1 MAEFKITKG
10 TTYPLGAT
18 ITKDGVQF
26 AAVLHKE
33 GDCGVVLIDK
43 KSGDKIRI
51 PFTEGKRIGNISSVL
66 VKGLDIASYDYNFY
80 CNEEEYVDPHAKR
93 IIGNEVW
100 GIKEEEVSLR
110 SGFGTVYE
118 NWEGDEPLCI
128 PYEDS
133 VIYCLHVRGFTVH
146 PSSKVKGG
154 GTFQGII
161 AKTDYLKSLG
171 VTAIELMPAY
181 EFEEYNPPQKEE
193 NSDGVLYFLKEKP
206 VMPLNYWGYK
216 EGYYFAP
223 KASYAYGNDAC
234 SEFKDMVKHL
244 HKNGIE
250 VIMQFYFPEHVKQG
264 FIFDSIRYWVTEY
277 HIDGVHLKGSKVPI
291 SFMGTEPLFANTKI
305 FYHYIPE
312 QDIYGIHEIPPYKN
326 MCIYTDDFMYHM
338 RKFLKGDDDMLSGM
352 LALTK
357 RKPER
362 VGSVNFITN
371 YYGFTLN
378 DLVSYDKKH
387 NEENGEN
394 NHDGADYN
402 YSWNCGVEGKS
413 RKNAVSSLRKKMM
426 RNALMLVML
435 SQGTPVL
442 LAGDEFCNSQ
452 NGNNNPYCQD
462 NEISWLNWNLTKPG
476 KEMLEFTRAL
486 IAYRKNAAFLHAKKE
501 FTMLDMYHCGYPD
514 LSYHGEEAW
523 RAELANYNHHVG
535 IMYSNVETLEHAGE
549 KTVIETGK
557 KSGLKNADADAAKTK
572 QNVKLWYVAYNMHW
586 EKKQFSLP
594 KLDKEKTW
602 KVVMTTGET
611 VKELEGATKSATF
624 ELAERSITVFEA

>member
-1 MAEFKITKG
+1 MTELKILKG

-26 AAVLHKE
+26 AAVLNKK
-33 GDCGVVLIDK
+33 GDCGVVLIEK
-43 KSGDKIRI
+43 NTGLKTKI
-51 PFTEGKRIGNISSVL
+51 PFSDGKRIGNISSVL
-66 VKGLDIASYDYNFY
+66 VKGLDTDAYDYNFY
-80 CNEEEYVDPHAKR
+80 CDEEEYVDPHAKR
-93 IIGNEVW
+93 IIGNEKW
-100 GIKEEEVSLR
+100 GEKEEAPVLR
-110 SGFGTVYE
+110 SGFAKAYD

-146 PSSKVKGG
+146 PSSKVKGA
-154 GTFQGII
+154 GTYQGII

-181 EFEEYNPPQKEE
+181 EFEEYNPPKKEE
-193 NSDGVLYFLKEKP
+193 KNDIMSFFEEKP

-223 KASYAYGNDAC
+223 KASYAYSDDAC
-234 SEFKDMVKHL
+234 SEFKEMVKHL

-250 VIMQFYFPEHVKQG
+250 VIMQFYFPDHVKQG

-277 HIDGVHLKGSKVPI
+277 HIDGVHLKGSNVPV
-291 SFMGTEPLFANTKI
+291 SFIGTEPLLSNTKI

-312 QDIYGIHEIPPYKN
+312 QDIYGIGEVPAYKN
-326 MCIYTDDFMYHM
+326 LCVYSDAFMYGM
-338 RKFLKGDDDMLSGM
+338 RKYLKGDDDMLSSM
-352 LALTK
+352 LSFIK
-357 RKPER
+357 HKPER

-402 YSWNCGVEGKS
+402 YSWNCGIEGKS
-413 RKNAVSSLRKKMM
+413 RKNAVLALRKKMM

-462 NEISWLNWNLTKPG
+462 NETSWLNWNFTKTG
-476 KEMLEFTRAL
+476 KEMLEFTKAL
-486 IAYRKNAAFLHAKKE
+486 IAYRKSATFLHAKKE

-514 LSYHGEEAW
+514 MSYHGVEAW
-523 RAELANYNHHVG
+523 RAELENYNHHVG
-535 IMYSNVETLEHAGE
+535 IMYSSVDESKDDLHKDKIKAE
-549 KTVIETGK
+549 K
-557 KSGLKNADADAAKTK
+557 
-572 QNVKLWYVAYNMHW
+572 NVKLWYIAYNMHW

-594 KLDKEKTW
+594 KLGKDKKW
-602 KVVMTTGET
+602 KIVMTTAET
-611 VKELEGATKSATF
+611 VKEVEGAMKSATF
-624 ELAERSITVFEA
+624 EVEERSITIFEA